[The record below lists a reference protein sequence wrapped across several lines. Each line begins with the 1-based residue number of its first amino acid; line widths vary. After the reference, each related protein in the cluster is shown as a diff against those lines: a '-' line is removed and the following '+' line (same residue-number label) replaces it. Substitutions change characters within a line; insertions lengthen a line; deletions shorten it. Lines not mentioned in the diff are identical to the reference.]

1 MKIKINNDDI
11 RAYLDIEKINLDKYV
26 SPLINLANQ
35 YAQGTSP
42 KVVGQMSELIQQFNG
57 KTISEWKQ
65 WYLANNPD
73 AIENATKKIW
83 TKIQELKGTIN
94 NINESDVE
102 KWVEDLVI
110 VKTFT
115 GLKFQ
120 EVILKKAAEIKNTT
134 YRLSNPD
141 EESRGIDGFI
151 GDIPVSIK
159 PTTYKLES
167 ALKEQIEVKII
178 FYQKLKDGIEVD
190 YGEII

>member
-35 YAQGTSP
+35 YAQGTRP

-83 TKIQELKGTIN
+83 TKIQE
-94 NINESDVE
+94 
-102 KWVEDLVI
+102 
-110 VKTFT
+110 
-115 GLKFQ
+115 
-120 EVILKKAAEIKNTT
+120 IKRYN
-134 YRLSNPD
+134 
-141 EESRGIDGFI
+141 
-151 GDIPVSIK
+151 
-159 PTTYKLES
+159 
-167 ALKEQIEVKII
+167 
-178 FYQKLKDGIEVD
+178 
-190 YGEII
+190 

>member
-35 YAQGTSP
+35 YAQGTRP

-73 AIENATKKIW
+73 AIENATKNIW

>member
-35 YAQGTSP
+35 YAQGTRP

>member
-35 YAQGTSP
+35 YAQGTRP

-110 VKTFT
+110 IKTFT

>member
-35 YAQGTSP
+35 YAQGTRP

-83 TKIQELKGTIN
+83 TKIQELKDTIN

-110 VKTFT
+110 IKTFT

>member
-35 YAQGTSP
+35 YAQGIRP

>member
-35 YAQGTSP
+35 YAQGTRP

-83 TKIQELKGTIN
+83 TKIQELKDTIN

-141 EESRGIDGFI
+141 EESQGIDGFI

>member
-11 RAYLDIEKINLDKYV
+11 RAYLDIEKLNLDKYV

-35 YAQGTSP
+35 YAQGTRP

-65 WYLANNPD
+65 WYLSKNPD

-83 TKIQELKGTIN
+83 TKIQELKDAIN
-94 NINESDVE
+94 NIDESDVE

-120 EVILKKAAEIKNTT
+120 EVILKKAAEIKNTK
-134 YRLSNPD
+134 YRLSNPE
-141 EESRGIDGFI
+141 EESQGIDGFI
-151 GDIPVSIK
+151 DDIPVSIK
-159 PTTYKLES
+159 PVTYKLEPL
-167 ALKEQIEVKII
+167 LKEQIEVKII

>member
-26 SPLINLANQ
+26 SPLIDLANQ
-35 YAQGTSP
+35 YAQGTRP

>member
-35 YAQGTSP
+35 YAQGTRP

-73 AIENATKKIW
+73 AIENATKNIW

-141 EESRGIDGFI
+141 EESQGIDGFI

>member
-11 RAYLDIEKINLDKYV
+11 RVYLDIEKINLDKYV

-35 YAQGTSP
+35 YAQGTRP

>member
-35 YAQGTSP
+35 YAQGTRP

-83 TKIQELKGTIN
+83 TKIQELKDTIN

-110 VKTFT
+110 IKTFT

-141 EESRGIDGFI
+141 EESQGIDGFI

>member
-35 YAQGTSP
+35 YAQGTRP

-120 EVILKKAAEIKNTT
+120 EVILKK
-134 YRLSNPD
+134 SC
-141 EESRGIDGFI
+141 
-151 GDIPVSIK
+151 
-159 PTTYKLES
+159 
-167 ALKEQIEVKII
+167 
-178 FYQKLKDGIEVD
+178 
-190 YGEII
+190 

>member
-35 YAQGTSP
+35 YAQGTRP

-141 EESRGIDGFI
+141 EESQGIDGFI

>member
-35 YAQGTSP
+35 YAQGTRP

-115 GLKFQ
+115 GPKFQ

>member
-35 YAQGTSP
+35 YAQGTRP

-73 AIENATKKIW
+73 AIENATKNIW

-110 VKTFT
+110 IKTFT

-141 EESRGIDGFI
+141 EESQGIDGFI

>member
-35 YAQGTSP
+35 YAQGTRP

-83 TKIQELKGTIN
+83 TKIQELKDTIN

>member
-35 YAQGTSP
+35 YAQGTRP

-110 VKTFT
+110 IKTFT

-141 EESRGIDGFI
+141 EESQGIDGFI

>member
-35 YAQGTSP
+35 YAQGTRP

-83 TKIQELKGTIN
+83 TKIQELKDAIN
-94 NINESDVE
+94 NIDESDVE

>member
-11 RAYLDIEKINLDKYV
+11 RAYLDIEKLNLDKYV

-35 YAQGTSP
+35 YAQGTRP

>member
-35 YAQGTSP
+35 YAQGTRP

-83 TKIQELKGTIN
+83 TKIQELKDTIN

-110 VKTFT
+110 IKTFT

-167 ALKEQIEVKII
+167 ALKEQIEVKIF

>member
-35 YAQGTSP
+35 YAQGTRP

-83 TKIQELKGTIN
+83 TKIQELKGRIN
-94 NINESDVE
+94 NINESDIE

-178 FYQKLKDGIEVD
+178 GSI
-190 YGEII
+190 